1 MPAVR
6 PGRSLF
12 RLFVLPV
19 IGLVLAAVV
28 ANVAFAAFLAA
39 RQALAAA
46 RAQEERVAKTLET
59 SRVPLSPQVLET
71 LRKLTGCEF
80 IVWNPSADSM
90 TSADTASAGAAA
102 LATLPAELLADHPPA
117 TLARAAGRDIV
128 LAGQRYHV
136 GTAVSGSIRGESLL
150 VLTPV
155 RSLVWTTLEA
165 IWPAL
170 AVAAATLAVLVPVG
184 LVATARLARRIVA
197 IERHVAHIAEGHF
210 GARLTA
216 AAGRASGDDDIGR
229 LVAGVNDLSTTL
241 AELRTSLAAGERQ
254 RLLGQLAAGF
264 AHELRNAITGARLAI
279 DLHRR
284 RCPGSNAGLADD
296 SLTVATR
303 QLAILEEEVR
313 GLLALGQP
321 GLSGHHAAPEPLDLA
336 AVVAEVRDLI
346 GPRAEHAGVT
356 VACDVPGDLTPLS
369 GRREALRAAVVNLA
383 LNAID
388 AAGRGGHVWLT
399 ARVVGNGIDLSV
411 EDDGPG
417 PPADLAATLT
427 EPFVTGKAEG
437 IGLGLAVAKAV
448 AEEHAGRLSWTRH
461 EGRTRFTITVPGP
474 APPAPLVEREP

>member
-12 RLFVLPV
+12 RLLVLPV

-28 ANVAFAAFLAA
+28 ANVVFAAFLAA
-39 RQALAAA
+39 RQAVAAA
-46 RAQEERVAKTLET
+46 RSQQERVATTLET
-59 SRVPLSPQVLET
+59 SRVPLSPQVLDT
-71 LRKLTGCEF
+71 LRQLTGCEF
-80 IVWNPSADSM
+80 IVWSPPA
-90 TSADTASAGAAA
+90 TTAA
-102 LATLPAELLADHPPA
+102 LATLPAAVLEDHPPA
-117 TLARAAGRDIV
+117 TLATAAGRDIV

-155 RSLVWTTLEA
+155 RSVVWTTLEA

-170 AVAAATLAVLVPVG
+170 AVAAATLGVLVPVG
-184 LVATARLARRIVA
+184 FVATARLARRISAV
-197 IERHVAHIAEGHF
+197 ERHVAHIARGHF
-210 GARLTA
+210 GERLTDA
-216 AAGRASGDDDIGR
+216 CGHASGGDDIGR

-284 RCPGSNAGLADD
+284 RCPGSGAGPTDD

-313 GLLALGQP
+313 GLLALGR
-321 GLSGHHAAPEPLDLA
+321 SGREGHPAAASEPLDLA
-336 AVVAEVRDLI
+336 AVSAEVRDLI
-346 GPRAEHAGVT
+346 GPRAEHAGVV
-356 VACDVPGDLTPLS
+356 VACDVPAHLPLLC
-369 GRREALRAAVVNLA
+369 GRREALRAAIVNLA

-399 ARVVGNGIDLSV
+399 ARVAGGGGLDVSV

-461 EGRTRFTITVPGP
+461 EGRTRFTITVPEP
-474 APPAPLVEREP
+474 AEPASLVEREP